1 MDAQTT
7 CCARARSLAFAFVM
21 TNALMR
27 VDQDRDDFV
36 DWMHNRGT
44 CVDDILRSSDV
55 RAQWHHL
62 LCGMRAWMSRSQPTR
77 CHTGLPRASVSF
89 EEIVV
94 QRCVVR
100 LLLPRVDDHAELFC
114 VSLASLLA
122 LRSDD
127 PTELLLAIDAAM
139 TDDDPPPHTSQS
151 LPREL
156 ATVQ

>member
-7 CCARARSLAFAFVM
+7 CCARTISLAFAYVM

-27 VDQDRDDFV
+27 VDQDHDDFV
-36 DWMHNRGT
+36 DWMHIRGT

-55 RAQWHHL
+55 RPQWHRL
-62 LCGMRAWMSRSQPTR
+62 LCGMRSWMSRSQPAR
-77 CHTGLPRASVSF
+77 CHTGLPRACVSL

-156 ATVQ
+156 ATV